1 MPKLLPCNW
10 ILLAVHAKR
19 ILMSILNQFE
29 LIGSQLD
36 AASRL
41 AVTARA
47 GIGKTCWV
55 DDDRALNFT

>member
-1 MPKLLPCNW
+1 MRMP
-10 ILLAVHAKR
+10 
-19 ILMSILNQFE
+19 SILSLFD
-29 LIGSQLD
+29 LKGTQLD